1 MSVRLVA
8 SGHPAVTGRHGKTLE
23 LTADAEITARASCV
37 LGTAAGPLPG
47 GLRHLRGRVRLELAV
62 GDLGAV
68 VEGEVNPYYASTS
81 RLVVRRSDVLD
92 EDTFLVN
99 ASAAAA
105 DLDRALIARL
115 REPAARLEVT
125 ATELGPPDPIVL
137 LLLGGS
143 PPPAVSVLAA
153 QVDHVVDL
161 GGGPAV
167 RLGGRRHRGMPAD
180 PGVLAGARTIAVL
193 AGSLDAV
200 PSGVLPH
207 ARVVVWPPSGPG
219 VDLLLAAAAPTSP
232 VLHAGRLPAAAR
244 DLPGLAALLSA
255 APYATLTVD
264 PTAVSA
270 GPAGGGPRGAG
281 PGRVAVLDDLR
292 GRLPEHVLVLPDPAV
307 GWGVGAVEVAPTAPL
322 EPALLA
328 GLRRSP
334 AVAFGRRGEAAT
346 PLTVDPGELART
358 LRAAGVSGRSAA
370 AVLTALGLPRR
381 EAYRLAAAPAPPSGY
396 PEGSPPPAR

>member
-8 SGHPAVTGRHGKTLE
+8 SGHPAVTGRHAKTLE

-47 GLRHLRGRVRLELAV
+47 GLRQLRGRVRLELAV
-62 GDLGAV
+62 GDLGAA

-125 ATELGPPDPIVL
+125 ATEVAPPDPVVL
-137 LLLGGS
+137 VLLGGS
-143 PPPAVSVLAA
+143 PPPAVSALAA

-167 RLGGRRHRGMPAD
+167 RLGGRRHRGLPAD
-180 PGVLAGARTIAVL
+180 PGALAGARTIAVL

-200 PSGVLPH
+200 PGAALPH
-207 ARVVVWPPSGPG
+207 ARVVVWPPAPG
-219 VDLLLAAAAPTSP
+219 VDLLLAAAVPTGP

-255 APYATLTVD
+255 TRYATLTVD
-264 PTAVSA
+264 PTAVPA
-270 GPAGGGPRGAG
+270 GPAA
-281 PGRVAVLDDLR
+281 AV
-292 GRLPEHVLVLPDPAV
+292 
-307 GWGVGAVEVAPTAPL
+307 
-322 EPALLA
+322 
-328 GLRRSP
+328 
-334 AVAFGRRGEAAT
+334 
-346 PLTVDPGELART
+346 
-358 LRAAGVSGRSAA
+358 RAAGHRARAPCWTTCGAGCPTTSWCCRTRPWAGGSAPSRWRRPRRWNRPCWPASGARPPSPSRAA
-370 AVLTALGLPRR
+370 ARRPPR
-381 EAYRLAAAPAPPSGY
+381 
-396 PEGSPPPAR
+396 